1 MVRFSL
7 FGIPIEIRPWFW
19 ITMIIFGSLWTGS
32 GSSRDAVILIALFV
46 IAGSLSILVHE
57 LGHALVGRAFGAP
70 TGIVLEAFGG
80 YAAFPAGAFTRG
92 QNFLVTAAGPGI
104 QLIWGGIFL
113 LILLFGNLPDTMIQ
127 RFVTYSVAVSFIW
140 AIFNLLPVLPLDGG
154 RLVEHTLG
162 PKRTRTTLWI
172 SFATAV
178 VITVLGVIY
187 KQYFIALFLGSM
199 AYQNWQ
205 AIQQHR

>member
-7 FGIPIEIRPWFW
+7 FGIPIEVRPWFW
-19 ITMIIFGSLWTGS
+19 ITMLIFGSLWTGS
-32 GSSRDAVILIALFV
+32 GNSREAIILIGLFV
-46 IAGSLSILVHE
+46 IAGFLSILVHE

-70 TGIVLEAFGG
+70 TAIVLEAFGG
-80 YAAFPAGAFTRG
+80 YASFPANAFTRG
-92 QNFLVTAAGPGI
+92 QNFLVSAAGPGI
-104 QLIWGGIFL
+104 QLVWGGLFL
-113 LILLFGNLPDTMIQ
+113 LILLFGNLPDTLIQ
-127 RFVTYSVAVSFIW
+127 NFVSYSVTVSFIW
-140 AIFNLLPVLPLDGG
+140 AIFNLLPILPMDGG

-178 VITVLGVIY
+178 VVTILGLLS
-187 KQYFIALFLGSM
+187 KQYFIAIFLGSM

-205 AIQQHR
+205 AIQRFR

>member
-19 ITMIIFGSLWTGS
+19 ITMLIFGSLWTGS
-32 GSSRDAVILIALFV
+32 SNSREAIILIGLFV
-46 IAGSLSILVHE
+46 IAGFLSILVHE

-80 YAAFPAGAFTRG
+80 YASFPANAFTRG
-92 QNFLVTAAGPGI
+92 QNFLVSAAGPGI
-104 QLIWGGIFL
+104 QLVWGGIFL
-113 LILLFGNLPDTMIQ
+113 LILLFGNLPATLIQ
-127 RFVTYSVAVSFIW
+127 NFVSYSVTVSFIW

-162 PKRTRTTLWI
+162 PGRIRTTLWV
-172 SFATAV
+172 SFATAL
-178 VITVLGVIY
+178 VITILGVLS
-187 KQYFIALFLGSM
+187 KQFFIAIFLGSM

-205 AIQQHR
+205 AIQRLR